1 MQKLVINGGIPLDGE
16 MPLYGAKNSALPLL
30 AASLLCGGETVLEN
44 CPRLTDVFAACRI
57 LTHTGC
63 RCTMQEHTI
72 SVCADAIVRSEI
84 PETLMQEM
92 RSSIVFLGALLGRT
106 GACQVYYPGGC
117 ELGPRPIDLHL
128 DALGRM
134 GAQIVRQEGRLEC
147 SAPKGL
153 HGAQIHLKFPSVG
166 ATENVMLAAVLA
178 RGETVLCNAAREP
191 EICDL
196 AEFLRK
202 CGAHI
207 SGDGEGTIRIQGV
220 SSLKG
225 CVHRI
230 MPDRIAG
237 LTYLSAGAITGGTVK
252 LCGTSGVHMGN
263 VLPVLEQAGCRIDR
277 TEHAVYLRAPRRLR
291 AVSRLRTMPHPGFP
305 TDVQA
310 IVMAVMTLASGVS
323 VFEENIFENRYRHVD
338 GLVQMGAEICV
349 SGRVAVVSGVQ
360 ELYGARVAATDLRG
374 GAALV
379 LAGLAAK
386 GTTEVRQIHHMDRG
400 YEAMEQVLK
409 GAGACISRISQ

>member
-1 MQKLVINGGIPLDGE
+1 MQKLVINGGTALNGE
-16 MPLYGAKNSALPLL
+16 ILLHGAKNSALPLL
-30 AASLLCGGETVLEN
+30 AAALLCSGETVLEN

-63 RCTMQEHTI
+63 RCTMKAHTV

-84 PETLMQEM
+84 PEQLMQEM

-117 ELGPRPIDLHL
+117 ELGPRPIDMHL
-128 DALGRM
+128 DALRRM
-134 GAQIVRQEGRLEC
+134 GALIERHEGRLDC
-147 SAPKGL
+147 TAPRGL
-153 HGAQIHLKFPSVG
+153 HGCTIHLKFPSVG

-178 RGETVLCNAAREP
+178 KGDTVLYNAAREP

-196 AEFLRK
+196 AAFLRK
-202 CGAHI
+202 CGARI
-207 SGDGEGTIRIQGV
+207 SGDGESTIRIAGV
-220 SSLKG
+220 PALTG

-252 LCGTSGVHMGN
+252 LCGTKGAQMDN
-263 VLPVLEQAGCRIDR
+263 VLPVLEQAGCRIYRLENDI
-277 TEHAVYLRAPRRLR
+277 YLCAPRRLR
-291 AVSRLRTMPHPGFP
+291 AAVRLRTMPHPGFP

-310 IVMAVMTLASGVS
+310 IMMAVMTLAEGVS

-349 SGRVAVVSGVQ
+349 SGRTAVVSGVQ
-360 ELYGARVAATDLRG
+360 NLYGAHVAATDLRG

-379 LAGLAAK
+379 LAGLAAD
-386 GTTEVRQIHHMDRG
+386 GITEVREIHHIDRG
-400 YEAMEQVLK
+400 YEEIEQVLK
-409 GAGACISRISQ
+409 GAGARIERTPQ

>member
-30 AASLLCGGETVLEN
+30 AASLLCGEETVLEN

-63 RCTMQEHTI
+63 RCTMQEHTV
-72 SVCADAIVRSEI
+72 SVRADAIVRSEI
-84 PETLMQEM
+84 PESLMQEM

-128 DALGRM
+128 EALGRM
-134 GAQIVRQEGRLEC
+134 GVQIVRQEGRLEC
-147 SAPKGL
+147 SAPNGL

-178 RGETVLCNAAREP
+178 KGETVLCNAAREP

-196 AEFLRK
+196 ADFLRK
-202 CGAHI
+202 CGARI
-207 SGDGEGTIRIQGV
+207 SGDGESTIRIQGV
-220 SSLKG
+220 SALKG

-230 MPDRIAG
+230 RPDRIAG
-237 LTYLSAGAITGGTVK
+237 LTYLCAGAITGGMVK
-252 LCGTSGVHMGN
+252 LCGTSGVQMEN

-310 IVMAVMTLASGVS
+310 IMMAVMTLAKGVS

-379 LAGLAAK
+379 LAGLAAR
-386 GTTEVRQIHHMDRG
+386 GTTEVRQIHHIDRG
-400 YEAMEQVLK
+400 YEEMEQVLK
-409 GAGACISRISQ
+409 GAGACISRRAQ

>member
-16 MPLYGAKNSALPLL
+16 MLLHGAKNSALPLL
-30 AASLLCGGETVLEN
+30 AAALLCRGETVLEN

-63 RCTMQEHTI
+63 RCTMKRHTI
-72 SVCADAIVRSEI
+72 SIQADALTCSEI
-84 PETLMQEM
+84 PEALMQEM

-128 DALGRM
+128 EALRRM
-134 GAQIVRQEGRLEC
+134 GAQIVRHEGRLDC
-147 SAPKGL
+147 TAPKGL
-153 HGAQIHLKFPSVG
+153 HGSIIHLKFPSVG

-178 RGETVLCNAAREP
+178 KGETVLHNAAREP

-196 AEFLRK
+196 AAYLRK
-202 CGAHI
+202 CGARI
-207 SGDGEGTIRIQGV
+207 RGDGESTIRIEGV
-220 SSLKG
+220 SSLMG

-252 LCGTSGVHMGN
+252 LCGAAGAQMDN

-277 TEHAVYLRAPRRLR
+277 TKNDIYLHAPRRLR
-291 AVSRLRTMPHPGFP
+291 AAVRLRTMPHPGFP
-305 TDVQA
+305 TDAQA
-310 IVMAVMTLASGVS
+310 IIMAVMTLADGVS

-349 SGRVAVVSGVQ
+349 SGRTAVVSGVPA
-360 ELYGARVAATDLRG
+360 LCGAHTAATDLRG

-379 LAGLAAK
+379 LAGLAAE
-386 GTTEVRQIHHMDRG
+386 GTTEVRQIHHIDRG
-400 YEAMEQVLK
+400 YEEMEQVLS
-409 GAGACISRISQ
+409 GAGARIRRVLQ